1 MVLKCFEALFDICLR
16 YLTSRG
22 LLTFHSRCTRPFWLP
37 ATPDGFDCGWLA
49 GPFLLATFRS
59 TGASTVHAFQHEIAT
74 QDEIHRMMNE
84 CKWIMNWYGWVRITL
99 KEMNNA
105 CSCGSCGKAN
115 IWSSA
120 IQIKCRHGFCTSRWP
135 SALWVS
141 YTHWPIYANATT
153 NTQRCDMVWQQV
165 PGTRWYSFVFPRRP
179 HMQEFDGRWQV
190 GSQLDTI
197 AKWTDTGLLLAAVY
211 NRGCSKARSS

>member
-1 MVLKCFEALFDICLR
+1 MGLTVDGLQALFSWLR
-16 YLTSRG
+16 SGQLG
-22 LLTFHSRCTRPFWLP
+22 LLQYTL
-37 ATPDGFDCGWLA
+37 
-49 GPFLLATFRS
+49 
-59 TGASTVHAFQHEIAT
+59 FQHEIAT
-74 QDEIHRMMNE
+74 QDEIHRIMNE

-179 HMQEFDGRWQV
+179 HMQELDGRWQV